1 MRNNVSWISVV
12 DCRILLLVA
21 VMLFGAACSRDVKCS
36 LSPDF
41 EKRGIVRIAIMPV
54 ENRSD
59 DEGAARLLRAETFEK
74 LYFKGYPK
82 IPFEVIDGRLDG
94 AADRIGK
101 SGGEPL
107 PPAEVAKLIDVDA
120 VMYCTLEEWSTSPL
134 LVHVYA
140 PTAVAVTFELKSA
153 ASGEMLWCTRHRVVE
168 RNYYITENGLK
179 IQSCESYGEAVRE
192 IVAAALS
199 TLPDGPDYLGEL
211 KSNTGLWELW

>member
-1 MRNNVSWISVV
+1 MRNKLSLIRVV
-12 DCRILLLVA
+12 DYRICLLIA

-54 ENRSD
+54 ENRSG
-59 DEGAARLLRAETFEK
+59 DEDAARLLRAEIFEK
-74 LYFKGYPK
+74 LYFKGYPR
-82 IPFEVIDGRLDG
+82 IPFEVIDGGLEG
-94 AADRIGK
+94 AAVTGGE

-107 PPAEVAKLIDVDA
+107 SPAEVARLLNVDA

-140 PTAVAVTFELKSA
+140 PTAVAVTFELKSGT
-153 ASGEMLWCTRHRVVE
+153 SGETLWCTRHRVVE
-168 RNYYITENGLK
+168 QNYYITEDGLK
-179 IQSCESYGEAVRE
+179 MQSCESYGEAVRE

-211 KSNTGLWELW
+211 KPNTRLWELW